1 MMGRSIPVKIGDRQF
16 ASKTEAVSYFM
27 DQRDEVKAGGKITDG
42 EFFDELNVLFT
53 LYCSSCPGWELNG
66 RLVTHFSVKPEKRLV
81 QGKWITTFCYEVH
94 LSNAE
99 VRPFSVDKAV
109 SAIIKSEAGAL

>member
-1 MMGRSIPVKIGDRQF
+1 MGRSIPVKIGNRQF

-27 DQRDEVKAGGKITDG
+27 DQRDEVKAGGKIADG
-42 EFFDELNVLFT
+42 EFFDALNVLFT

-66 RLVTHFSVKPEKRLV
+66 RLVTHFSVKPENRLV
-81 QGKWITTFCYEVH
+81 RGKWTTTLCYEVH

-109 SAIIKSEAGAL
+109 SANIKTEAGAL

>member
-1 MMGRSIPVKIGDRQF
+1 MGRSIPVKIGDRQF
-16 ASKTEAVSYFM
+16 PSKTEAVSYFM
-27 DQRDEVKAGGKITDG
+27 DQRDEVKAGGKIAGG

-66 RLVTHFSVKPEKRLV
+66 RLVTHFAVKPEKRLV

-109 SAIIKSEAGAL
+109 SAIIKFKAGVV